1 MSNKRPSPITRRR
14 FLRDS
19 CLTAGAT
26 AGLPLLSGCPEEL
39 PPGMLAELPLSK
51 PPSVQLVEPGRIRFR
66 FETREDRALPV
77 RFEQGSWQ
85 LDAIPTTDPRELT
98 YAWGLLDVAGLL
110 PDEAGLHVVQEVVF
124 DFPEPGQRVSW
135 TIDLGE
141 ERALTGSFGT
151 PPPPGTAFRFGWIA
165 DTMRPNTDDSVGR
178 LVPEAPDLV
187 LHGGDF
193 QYQSNPFDT
202 WNSQLATFAP
212 ITSTAPFHLVVGNHE
227 FEGQSEITV
236 MWDRLFGGQGGAPIQ
251 QRYHAFTWGSVRF
264 IGMDSETSG
273 WINADDPQL
282 EWLRLEL
289 QAVDDDPA
297 LVHAV
302 VFFHRP
308 LFTLSKYWSG
318 STGTRDLLH
327 PLFRDH
333 GVPLVLCG
341 HVHAYEHWQVEGVH
355 YVVDG
360 GGGALTYDPREK
372 LEEVEAARPGES
384 ELQLAAFRTHGV
396 TVVDVAADGAL
407 SVRRIHA
414 DEGIVEDEFEVA
426 V

>member
-1 MSNKRPSPITRRR
+1 MKSTLITRRR

-19 CLTAGAT
+19 SVAAGVT
-26 AGLPLLSGCPEEL
+26 VGLPLLSGCPEEL
-39 PPGMLAELPLSK
+39 PPGVEPELPLSK
-51 PPSVQLVEPGRIRFR
+51 PPYVQLTAPGRVRFR
-66 FETREDRALPV
+66 FETREDRPLPV
-77 RFEQGSWQ
+77 RFWRGSWE
-85 LDAIPTTDPRELT
+85 LEATPTTDPRNLT
-98 YAWGLLDVAGLL
+98 YSWGGFDVAGLL
-110 PDEAGLHVVQEVVF
+110 PDSEGLHVVQEVEF
-124 DFPEPGQRVSW
+124 DLPEPGQPISW
-135 TIDLGE
+135 SIDLGQ
-141 ERALTGSFGT
+141 ERSLTGSFLSPSAAGT
-151 PPPPGTAFRFGWIA
+151 PFQFGWIA
-165 DTMRPNTDDSVGR
+165 DTMRPNTDEAVGR
-178 LVPEAPDLV
+178 LVAEGPDLV

-193 QYQSNPFDT
+193 QYQTNPFDT
-202 WNSQLATFAP
+202 WNSQLHTFAP
-212 ITSTAPFHLVVGNHE
+212 LTSTAAFHLVVGNHE

-273 WINADDPQL
+273 WINAEDPQL
-282 EWLRLEL
+282 EWLRQEL
-289 QAVDDDPA
+289 QAVDDDPDLLYA
-297 LVHAV
+297 I

-318 STGTRDLLH
+318 GTGTRDLLH

-333 GVPLVLCG
+333 GVPLVFCG
-341 HVHAYEHWQVEGVH
+341 HVHAYEHWNVEGVH
-355 YVVDG
+355 YIVDG

-372 LEEVEAARPGES
+372 LDEVEAVRPGES

-414 DEGIVEDEFEVA
+414 DEGIVEDEFVVSPA
-426 V
+426 